1 MYFGRLTF
9 LGALAILFVS
19 SALVA
24 AEPAQPAHEPAP
36 QAKPAWAG
44 GVFENPGVYS
54 QIIKGQRYEWIPTE
68 DVNFVIQPDGRVK
81 IVAPPTKKS
90 FDGANDCQRF
100 LYDHTHKRLNPAE
113 EAALFGDGLLLPAGN
128 YGFAIL
134 WENAKSYDEV
144 FNRPWDLTSNPE
156 TYRANSTDVDYVYLS
171 VVPTVVPRFHHGAG
185 ADQRPAERQAA

>member
-1 MYFGRLTF
+1 MSQLHVFWTINFPWRVSNSFCQFG
-9 LGALAILFVS
+9 VS
-19 SALVA
+19 CA
-24 AEPAQPAHEPAP
+24 AEPQPAP

-171 VVPTVVPRFHHGAG
+171 VVPRVVPTTAL
-185 ADQRPAERQAA
+185 APTKEQDSMN